1 MMRATNVLGCEDDVG
16 DDVEEEHELKEI
28 SAIPKNGTIFF
39 ARMHQTIR
47 NRRPSVSPWNAM
59 SESSPSPTHH
69 SASTSTIVLVG
80 IAAGFLSG
88 MFGVG
93 GGILIVPGLV
103 LVAKMDQRIAHG
115 TSLAAVLPISASSLM
130 SYWAHDHVD
139 WRVGACLAVGAL
151 AGALIG
157 TRLLHVLP
165 HRTLAIG
172 FATLLV
178 VTAVRLFLPLESG
191 TRDVLTA
198 GTISGLVF
206 IGVATGILAGLLG
219 VGGGVV
225 MVPAMMMLLQMP
237 AAVAKGTSV
246 AVIIPTSIM
255 GTWRNRTKKNV
266 DLRAAA
272 ILGLGGILAAVAG
285 GWISARMTDTVS
297 NVLFATLL
305 LVVATRLILQIRAE
319 DKAGVVHN

>member
-1 MMRATNVLGCEDDVG
+1 
-16 DDVEEEHELKEI
+16 
-28 SAIPKNGTIFF
+28 
-39 ARMHQTIR
+39 
-47 NRRPSVSPWNAM
+47 M
-59 SESSPSPTHH
+59 SEAPEPRVSHH
-69 SASTSTIVLVG
+69 SAPTSTVVLVG
-80 IAAGFLSG
+80 VAAGFLSG

-103 LVAKMDQRIAHG
+103 LIAKMDQRIAHG
-115 TSLAAVLPISASSLM
+115 TSLAAVLPISASSLV
-130 SYWAHDHVD
+130 SYWTHDHVD
-139 WRVGACLAVGAL
+139 WRVAACLAVGAL
-151 AGALIG
+151 AGALLG

-165 HRTLAIG
+165 HRTLAIA
-172 FATLLV
+172 FAGLLV
-178 VTAVRLFLPLESG
+178 VTAVRLFLPLDSG
-191 TRDVLTA
+191 QRDVLTV
-198 GTISGLVF
+198 GTIAALVL
-206 IGVATGILAGLLG
+206 IGVATGVLAGLLG

-272 ILGLGGILAAVAG
+272 ILGLGGILAAFAG
-285 GWISARMTDTVS
+285 GWISARMSDKVS

-305 LVVATRLILQIRAE
+305 VIVATRLVLQIRAE
-319 DKAGVVHN
+319 DKAGVVRD